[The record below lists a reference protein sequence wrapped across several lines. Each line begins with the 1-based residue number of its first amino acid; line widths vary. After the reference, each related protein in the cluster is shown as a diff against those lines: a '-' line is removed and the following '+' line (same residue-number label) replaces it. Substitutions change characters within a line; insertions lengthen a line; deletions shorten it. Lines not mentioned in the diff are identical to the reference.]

1 MRWRLTKV
9 LLSIILE
16 AVLLG
21 HGLSARAQI
30 FSGVSD
36 SGSVVLTNI
45 ASNEAH
51 TVIVSAGC
59 GAAFVMCS
67 GSVASKKST
76 STRVAAI
83 PPEAFQPFI
92 LEASVASGLP
102 TALIHAVIKTESNY
116 NPHALSQKGAL
127 GLMQLMP
134 ATAKRFGGADSLDP
148 RENIMVGSRYLR
160 WLMDYFNQ
168 DIELAVAAYNA
179 GEGAVV
185 RAGRKIPPFPETQ
198 RYVPKVLSTYR
209 QALGIV

>member
-1 MRWRLTKV
+1 M
-9 LLSIILE
+9 ILE
-16 AVLLG
+16 AALLG

-36 SGSVVLTNI
+36 SGSIVLTNS
-45 ASNEAH
+45 ASGEAH

-59 GAAFVMCS
+59 GAAFAMCS
-67 GSVASKKST
+67 GSVASKRST
-76 STRVAAI
+76 SARIAAI
-83 PPEAFQPFI
+83 PSDAFQPFI
-92 LEASVASGLP
+92 VEASIALGLP
-102 TALIHAVIKTESNY
+102 AALIHAVIKTESNY
-116 NPHALSQKGAL
+116 DPHALSQKGAL

-168 DIELAVAAYNA
+168 DVELAVAAYNA
-179 GEGAVV
+179 GEGAVI